1 MIVQDLDHLDIATD
15 ASQVTGG
22 ASTKVRAIATA
33 SARGQYTS
41 TTTRTVAI
49 SYSGGYQK
57 SS

>member
-1 MIVQDLDHLDIATD
+1 MILQDLDHLENVSD
-15 ASQVTGG
+15 ANQITGG
-22 ASTKVRAIATA
+22 TYTKVQAIATA
-33 SARGQYTS
+33 TARGQYTY